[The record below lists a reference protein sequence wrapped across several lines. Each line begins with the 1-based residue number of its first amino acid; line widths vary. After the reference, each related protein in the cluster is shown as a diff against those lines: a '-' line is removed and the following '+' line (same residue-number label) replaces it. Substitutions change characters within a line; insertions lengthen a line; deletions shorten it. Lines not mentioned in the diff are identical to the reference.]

1 MENEELIKN
10 LPYWDDLSDKEKDLV
25 AQRAVKVEFE
35 KDEFI
40 DGFNDACL
48 GMIYVVKGSVR
59 VFITSK
65 EGREVTLFHIFE
77 GDSCI
82 LSASCVI
89 GEISLDVQLMAED
102 DTEILA
108 VPAGTFSS
116 LMDSNIHVK
125 CFAYELSTKRFSTV
139 VWVMQQILFDRFDE
153 RLARLLIGIYEKT
166 GDEKIKMTQEDMA
179 KEVNSAREVVAR
191 MLRQFAD
198 DGWVEIN
205 RGQITLTDIDALE
218 DLFE

>member
-1 MENEELIKN
+1 
-10 LPYWDDLSDKEKDLV
+10 
-25 AQRAVKVEFE
+25 
-35 KDEFI
+35 
-40 DGFNDACL
+40 
-48 GMIYVVKGSVR
+48 MIYVAKGSVR

-89 GEISLDVQLMAED
+89 GEISLDVQLTAEE

-125 CFAYELSTKRFSTV
+125 SFAYELSTRRFSTV

-205 RGQITLTDIDALE
+205 RGQITLTDIDAL
-218 DLFE
+218 

>member
-153 RLARLLIGIYEKT
+153 RLARLLIGMYEKT

>member
-1 MENEELIKN
+1 MEKKELIKK
-10 LPYWDDLSDKEKDLV
+10 LPYWDDLSEKEKDLV
-25 AQRAVKVEFE
+25 AQRAVKVGFE
-35 KDEFI
+35 KGEFI

-48 GMIYVVKGSVR
+48 GMIYVAKGSVR

-65 EGREVTLFHIFE
+65 EGREVTLFHIAE

-89 GEISLDVQLMAED
+89 GEISLDVQLTAED

-108 VPAGTFSS
+108 VPAGTFRS
-116 LMDSNIHVK
+116 LMDSNIYVK
-125 CFAYELSTKRFSTV
+125 CFAYELSTERFSTV

-205 RGQITLTDIDALE
+205 RGQITLIDVDALK

>member
-10 LPYWDDLSDKEKDLV
+10 LPYWDDLSEKEKDLV
-25 AQRAVKVEFE
+25 AQRAVKVGFE
-35 KDEFI
+35 KGEFI

-48 GMIYVVKGSVR
+48 GMVYVTKGSVR

-89 GEISLDVQLMAED
+89 GEISLDVQLVAED

-153 RLARLLIGIYEKT
+153 RLARLLVGIYKKT

-205 RGQITLTDIDALE
+205 RGQITLIDVDALK

>member
-1 MENEELIKN
+1 MENKDLDKF
-10 LPYWDDLSDKEKDLV
+10 PYWDDLSEKEKELIKN
-25 AQRAVKVEFE
+25 RAVKVEYE

-116 LMDSNIHVK
+116 LMDSNIHEK
-125 CFAYELSTKRFSTV
+125 CFANELSTKRYSTV

>member
-1 MENEELIKN
+1 MDNEELIKN
-10 LPYWDDLSDKEKDLV
+10 LPYWDDLSDKEKDRV

>member
-35 KDEFI
+35 KNEFI

>member
-1 MENEELIKN
+1 MENEEFIKN

-108 VPAGTFSS
+108 VPAGTFRS
-116 LMDSNIHVK
+116 LMDSNIYVK
-125 CFAYELSTKRFSTV
+125 SFAYELSTKRFSTV

-153 RLARLLIGIYEKT
+153 RLARLLVGIYERT

>member
-153 RLARLLIGIYEKT
+153 RLARLLVGIYERT

>member
-1 MENEELIKN
+1 MENKDLDKF
-10 LPYWDDLSDKEKDLV
+10 PYWDDLSEKEKELIKN
-25 AQRAVKVEFE
+25 RAVKVEYE

-40 DGFNDACL
+40 DGFNDSCL
-48 GMIYVVKGSVR
+48 GMIYVNKGSVR

-89 GEISLDVQLMAED
+89 GEISLDVQLVAED

-108 VPAGTFSS
+108 VPAGTFRS
-116 LMDSNIHVK
+116 LMDSNIYVK
-125 CFAYELSTKRFSTV
+125 SFAYELSTRRFSTV

-153 RLARLLIGIYEKT
+153 RLARLLVGIYEKT

-205 RGQITLTDIDALE
+205 RGQITLTDIEALKSLVE
-218 DLFE
+218 

>member
-1 MENEELIKN
+1 MENEKFIKN

-153 RLARLLIGIYEKT
+153 RLARLLVGIYERT